1 MDINDQDIY
10 QGVVFLKALRQVEEL
25 SNDLNY
31 KIRSGTS
38 KNSFLIEGEKTRTVG
53 IYVKYTKK
61 PRSPWSFSFIQEH
74 QEEIEVLA
82 EVCNEVLITFVCH
95 YDGIVCLTYKELKEV
110 LDVFPSP
117 KELEFYKLAA
127 EKGNREAQYELG
139 YIYDYGEEGV
149 EQNTKLAIKYY
160 EINWSFDIVFGL
172 VFLYSTRRKNSREI

>member
-25 SNDLNY
+25 STDLNY

-110 LDVFPSP
+110 LDETF
-117 KELEFYKLAA
+117 
-127 EKGNREAQYELG
+127 
-139 YIYDYGEEGV
+139 EESERV
-149 EQNTKLAIKYY
+149 SI
-160 EINWSFDIVFGL
+160 
-172 VFLYSTRRKNSREI
+172 RRKARGNYWVKGRDGRMEASITRNDLGKKIMEALD

>member
-110 LDVFPSP
+110 LDETF
-117 KELEFYKLAA
+117 
-127 EKGNREAQYELG
+127 
-139 YIYDYGEEGV
+139 EESERV
-149 EQNTKLAIKYY
+149 SI
-160 EINWSFDIVFGL
+160 
-172 VFLYSTRRKNSREI
+172 RRKARGNYWVKGRDGRMEASITRNDLGKKIMEALD

>member
-25 SNDLNY
+25 STDLNY

-110 LDVFPSP
+110 LDETF
-117 KELEFYKLAA
+117 
-127 EKGNREAQYELG
+127 
-139 YIYDYGEEGV
+139 EESERV
-149 EQNTKLAIKYY
+149 SI
-160 EINWSFDIVFGL
+160 
-172 VFLYSTRRKNSREI
+172 RRKARGNYWVKGRDGCMEASITRNDLGKKIMEALD